1 MTFLMKRIIRHVP
14 MGDFLHITGSEG
26 EVDVVVDTEELPAS
40 SSDRQSTLTETF
52 GKERDRI
59 QQACHVRVLV
69 DARANS
75 KTPAETILDL
85 LMILKGRVCALV
97 HGKACSVVFELS
109 GFLREKLRAM
119 KIENHYPPPADKVD
133 EDREV

>member
-1 MTFLMKRIIRHVP
+1 

-59 QQACHVRVLV
+59 QQACHVRVL
-69 DARANS
+69 
-75 KTPAETILDL
+75 
-85 LMILKGRVCALV
+85 
-97 HGKACSVVFELS
+97 
-109 GFLREKLRAM
+109 
-119 KIENHYPPPADKVD
+119 
-133 EDREV
+133 